1 MEETMRYL
9 SKPWRDAGLERLQKE
24 IDPERMHKVT
34 TSMADIYEGGPN
46 GKDLFLYL
54 RCVDGRVTE
63 FETGEVPAPEA
74 EFIIRG
80 PYEVFSAITRGELSS
95 TRALMT
101 GKLRLKGNMAKA
113 VRLAPLADRV
123 NKILATIPTD
133 YQEAAT

>member
-1 MEETMRYL
+1 MV
-9 SKPWRDAGLERLQKE
+9 A
-24 IDPERMHKVT
+24 
-34 TSMADIYEGGPN
+34 
-46 GKDLFLYL
+46 
-54 RCVDGRVTE
+54 

-80 PYEVFSAITRGELSS
+80 PYSVFASITRGELSS

-123 NKILATIPTD
+123 NKVLSMIPTD
-133 YQEAAT
+133 YREV